1 MYKFYPKNVTQPPGR
16 VNKFLLIM
24 KLITLILITAIVQ
37 VSASSHAQRITL
49 TAKNLPLIKVFDQ
62 IRVQTGYDFLFTS
75 STLKDSAP
83 VNVNVKNIEL
93 NDALEQIFKTQPLEF
108 KIENKSVIVSKKELS
123 LFEKVTKILTLPIQI
138 NGIVVGENGPLSGV
152 TIINS
157 RTGKGTITNLKGEFV
172 FSDINDNDVL
182 TFNYIGYEKYEF
194 TVKEKATSNI
204 IVTMKL
210 STSKLDEVQVVAY
223 GQKTSQ
229 RISTGA
235 IAKVTAEDIAKQPV
249 TNVLQALSGQVPGLF
264 ISQNSGTPGAGIS
277 VQIRAAKSLPSVLD
291 GDNNPVPATGVA
303 PLYIVDGVPFIS
315 EPIYAAGGNNVGY
328 LKPSFGNN
336 PLNIINPSDIESIQI
351 LKDADATSI
360 YGSRGGNGVILITTK
375 KGKSGKTQLNVNF
388 SNGISDVA
396 NLHKVENMT
405 LSQYLE
411 VRRRAFANSGATP
424 RANNAP
430 DLMVWD
436 TNNSTDFQKLLM
448 GKTAHATDA
457 SASFS
462 GGNSQT
468 NFLLSGT
475 YHNETTVIPGDYT
488 YKRGSVHLAVEHS
501 SPDRKFTAN
510 ITATLSLD
518 QNNNV
523 ARSGN
528 TTDLGA
534 VAFSQAPN
542 FPLYNAS
549 GTGLYWFDLNTFSL
563 QYENPLKYMYQK
575 YSAKNNNLIGGI
587 MLKYTPVKDLNIKL
601 NTSYNKLV
609 ANAQDLAYSQSINP
623 LSGTLP
629 SSKRQQNNV
638 DTWNVEPQID
648 YTLKIS
654 RGSLNLLSGAT
665 FQDNKYDQPIY
676 VVGTN
681 YSSDALLG
689 SISGAGSVNV
699 YNFNSEYKYQSFFA
713 RANYNWLNKYILNV
727 NYRRDGSSRFGANK
741 RFGNFGSVGSAWIFT
756 EEDIFKNTLPA
767 LSYGKLR
774 GSYGS
779 TGNDQIPDY
788 LYLDSYK
795 TTLYGYNGTTGLAP
809 NSLANPDLQWEVNK
823 KLEFA
828 LDLGF
833 LKDRILL
840 TGAWFRN
847 KVNNSLVSVPQ
858 STVTGFNSYYGNL
871 PATIQKKGFEFTL
884 TTQNLKSKNF
894 NWTTNFNIS
903 FVQSKLLSFPG
914 IENTQYSS
922 SLVVGNSLST
932 IYAYRYTG
940 LSPVTNLPTIEDAN
954 KSGSTDITMSSE
966 TGLAAYGLG
975 DKVAV
980 GKTDPDFYG
989 GMINTFRYKNFQL
1002 DLMLQFTGRNTQYG
1016 IDYYAGSAP
1025 PGYNVVNMS
1034 SYMYDL
1040 FKQTNGKIATRT
1052 FGINTDG
1059 TAYNTYSKYIQSDAV
1074 LSNAAYLRLKN
1085 VSFSYTFK
1093 DSWVKSLKM
1102 SSARFYLQG
1111 QNLLTFTKFK
1121 GYDPETLASNI
1132 PPLRTIV
1139 AGVNFSF

>member
-1 MYKFYPKNVTQPPGR
+1 
-16 VNKFLLIM
+16 M
-24 KLITLILITAIVQ
+24 KLVTLILITAIVQ
-37 VSASSHAQRITL
+37 VSASSYAQRITL
-49 TAKNLPLIKVFDQ
+49 TAKNSPLIDVFDQ
-62 IRVQTGYDFLFTS
+62 IRAQTGYDFLFTA
-75 STLKDSAP
+75 STLKGSAP
-83 VNVNVKNIEL
+83 VSVNVENIEL
-93 NDALEQIFKTQPLEF
+93 NDALNQIFKGQALEF

-123 LFEKVTKILTLPIQI
+123 LLEKVSQMLALPMHI
-138 NGIVVGENGPLSGV
+138 NGVVIGENTPLPGV
-152 TIINS
+152 TIINK
-157 RTGKGTITNLKGEFV
+157 RTGKGTVTNLNGEFNLN
-172 FSDINDNDVL
+172 DINENDVL
-182 TFNYIGYEKYEF
+182 TFNYIGYEKYELV
-194 TVKEKATSNI
+194 VKEKKTANI

-235 IAKVTAEDIAKQPV
+235 IAKVTAEEIAKQPV
-249 TNVLQALSGQVPGLF
+249 TNVLQALSGQVPGLL
-264 ISQNSGTPGAGIS
+264 ITQNSGTPGAAIN
-277 VQIRAAKSLPSVLD
+277 VQIRAAKSLPSVPD
-291 GDNNPVPATGVA
+291 GNGNTIPATGIA
-303 PLYIVDGVPFIS
+303 PLYIVDGVPFLS
-315 EPIYAAGGNNVGY
+315 EPVYTAGGNTVGY

-336 PLNIINPSDIESIQI
+336 PLNIINPSDIESIEI

-375 KGKSGKTQLNVNF
+375 KGKSGKTKLSVNF

-396 NLHKVENMT
+396 NLHKVSDMT
-405 LSQYLE
+405 PAQYLE
-411 VRRRAFANSGATP
+411 VRRKAFANSGATP
-424 RANNAP
+424 TTTNAP

-436 TNNSTDFQKLLM
+436 TTKSTDFQKLLM

-457 SASFS
+457 STTFS

-475 YHNETTVIPGDYT
+475 YHNETTVIPGDYK
-488 YKRGSVHLAVEHS
+488 YSRGSAHLAVEHNS
-501 SPDRKFTAN
+501 LDRKFTAN
-510 ITATLSLD
+510 ITATLALD

-523 ARSGN
+523 ARQST

-542 FPLYNAS
+542 FPLYNAA
-549 GTGLYWFDLNTFSL
+549 GTGLYWFNLNTSSL

-587 MLKYTPVKDLNIKL
+587 LLKYTPVKGLNIKL

-609 ANAQDLAYSQSINP
+609 SDAQDLAYSQSINP

-629 SSKRQQNNV
+629 SAKRQQNDV
-638 DTWNVEPQID
+638 ETWNVEPQID

-654 RGSLNLLSGAT
+654 RGELNLLSGAT
-665 FQDNKYDQPIY
+665 FQDNQYDQPIY
-676 VVGTN
+676 VVATN

-689 SISGAGSVNV
+689 SISGAGAGSVNV
-699 YNFNSEYKYQSFFA
+699 YNFNSEYKYQSFFG
-713 RANYNWLNKYILNV
+713 RANYNWLNKYVLNV
-727 NYRRDGSSRFGANK
+727 NYRRDGSSKFGANK
-741 RFGNFGSVGSAWIFT
+741 RFGNFGSVGGAWIFT
-756 EEDIFKNTLPA
+756 QENIFKNALPA

-774 GSYGS
+774 ASYGS
-779 TGNDQIPDY
+779 TGNDQIPNY

-847 KVNNSLVSVPQ
+847 RVNNSLVSIPQ
-858 STVTGFNSYYGNL
+858 STVTGFSSYYGNL
-871 PATIQKKGFEFTL
+871 PAIIEKKGFEFTL
-884 TTQNLKSKNF
+884 TTQNFKSKNF
-894 NWTTNFNIS
+894 NWVTNFNIS

-914 IENTQYSS
+914 IENTLYTS
-922 SLVVGNSLST
+922 SLVVGSSLST
-932 IYAYRYTG
+932 IYAYHYTG
-940 LSPVTNLPTIEDAN
+940 LSPTTNLPTIEDAN
-954 KSGSTDITMSSE
+954 NSGSTNITRTSE

-989 GMINTFRYKNFQL
+989 GMSNTFRYKNFQL
-1002 DLMLQFTGRNTQYG
+1002 DIMLQFTGHSIQYG
-1016 IDYYAGSAP
+1016 IDYYAGTAP
-1025 PGYNVVNMS
+1025 PGYNAVNMS

-1059 TAYNTYSKYIQSDAV
+1059 TAYNSYTKYIQSDAV
-1074 LSNAAYLRLKN
+1074 LSDGAYLRLKN
-1085 VSFSYTFK
+1085 VAFSYTFK
-1093 DSWVKSLKM
+1093 DSWVNSLKM

-1121 GYDPETLASNI
+1121 GYDPETPASNI
-1132 PPLRTIV
+1132 PPLRTII